1 MFLIRKFMP
10 RDFQQ
15 IVAIEEEAFR
25 DHDEFLYMKLYEM
38 NSEGFLVAE
47 MDGVVV
53 GFAVGMLTSHIE
65 GRIFSIAVDKKNR
78 RMGFATLLIKELLDN
93 FRKNGVI
100 IVRLEVRKSNLI
112 AQELYQ
118 KLGFNTVDIIPKY
131 YHDGES
137 ALIMKKIIDR

>member
-1 MFLIRKFMP
+1 MP
-10 RDFQQ
+10 RDFKQV
-15 IVAIEEEAFR
+15 ISIEEEAFR
-25 DHDEFLYMKLYEM
+25 DHDKFLYMKLYEM

-53 GFAVGMLTSHIE
+53 GFAVGMLISKFE

-78 RMGFATLLIKELLDN
+78 MQGVATSLIKELLNN

-118 KLGFNTVDIIPKY
+118 KLGFNIVDTIHRY
-131 YHDGES
+131 YYDGES
-137 ALIMKKIIDR
+137 ALIMRKIIDR

>member
-1 MFLIRKFMP
+1 MP

-15 IVAIEEEAFR
+15 VIAIEEEAFR

-47 MDGVVV
+47 IDGVIV
-53 GFAVGMLTSHIE
+53 GFAVGMLVSHIE
-65 GRIFSIAVDKKNR
+65 GRIFSIAVHKRNR
-78 RMGFATLLIKELLDN
+78 GRGVATLLIKEILN
-93 FRKNGVI
+93 IFRKNGVI

-118 KLGFNTVDIIPKY
+118 KLGFNTVDIVPRY
-131 YHDGES
+131 YYDGES
-137 ALIMKKIIDR
+137 ALIMKKVIDR